1 MMPNSIKS
9 SQTVPATLI
18 LTLAISL
25 ANTVAAP
32 PPMKIETDPFGTT
45 ADGREV
51 KRFTLT
57 NSHGHH
63 VSLMN
68 WGATL
73 LDVNVPDRDG
83 KLANVN
89 LCFDSLEPYLSGH
102 PYFGSTVGRFC
113 NRIDGGRFAIDG
125 KQYQVTTNA
134 GKHHIHGGKVNFTYQ
149 FWEAE
154 SYESGDAIGVRF
166 QLISPDGQEGYPGTV
181 TTTVDYSWNDN
192 NELKIAFTATTDA
205 PTHVNLTNHSYWNLA
220 GAGSGSAMDHIATIQ
235 ADQSLD
241 VDVDL
246 IPTGK
251 LNDVEGTVL
260 DFRTPTRL
268 GDRVDQLSAT
278 KGYDHCYVVRGE
290 TGSLRPAAH
299 VVDPDSGRV
308 LEIETTQ
315 PGMQLYTANHL
326 PGNERS
332 GGYGGHHAFCLETQH
347 YPNAPNRD
355 SFPTT
360 RLNPGETLHEVTV
373 HRFGTSK

>member
-63 VSLMN
+63 LSLMN

-181 TTTVDYSWNDN
+181 TATVDYSWNDN

-205 PTHVNLTNHSYWNLA
+205 ATHVNLTNHSYWNLA

-260 DFRTPTRL
+260 DFRTATRL

-278 KGYDHCYVVRGE
+278 KGYDHCSVV
-290 TGSLRPAAH
+290 
-299 VVDPDSGRV
+299 
-308 LEIETTQ
+308 
-315 PGMQLYTANHL
+315 
-326 PGNERS
+326 
-332 GGYGGHHAFCLETQH
+332 GG
-347 YPNAPNRD
+347 
-355 SFPTT
+355 
-360 RLNPGETLHEVTV
+360 
-373 HRFGTSK
+373 